1 MSLESLQKHVSNMAA
16 MWQLDMH
23 TFLTAVKTF
32 IYYVAGYNLHRFS
45 VVKIKEKARPQIKT
59 GKNL

>member
-1 MSLESLQKHVSNMAA
+1 MAA